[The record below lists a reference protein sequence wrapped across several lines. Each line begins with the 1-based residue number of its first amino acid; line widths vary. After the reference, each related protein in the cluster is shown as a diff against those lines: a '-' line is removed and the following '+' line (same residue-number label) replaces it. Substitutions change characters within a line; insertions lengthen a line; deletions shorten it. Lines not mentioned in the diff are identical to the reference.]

1 MPATPVVWKN
11 MSCLHTIWDV
21 ITKWMTYDG
30 SFETLIFLL
39 GDIVKN

>member
-21 ITKWMTYDG
+21 ITVDELHDG